1 MTSIL
6 LMDTSDYLIELSRYV
21 IPSLVA
27 LASAYFITHM
37 FLENELKKRNIELKQ
52 HGESIILPARMQAYE
67 RMTLFLERIQ
77 PDSILMRNNPA
88 NHMGLDLKQALIT
101 EINTEYAHNVAMQ
114 MYLSTQAWIVIK
126 DAKEQTINLI
136 NQSFIP
142 LRPDAN
148 GIDLS
153 KAILENVIQ
162 RNELPN
168 HKALEFLK
176 KEFQLMFL

>member
-1 MTSIL
+1 MSQLL
-6 LMDTSDYLIELSRYV
+6 LMDTSDYLIELSRYI
-21 IPSLVA
+21 IPSLIS
-27 LASAYFITHM
+27 LAAAYFITHM
-37 FLENELKKRNIELKQ
+37 FLDNELKKRNIELKQ
-52 HGESIILPARMQAYE
+52 HGESVILPARMQAYE
-67 RMTLFLERIQ
+67 RLTLFLERIQ
-77 PDSILMRNNPA
+77 PDSILMRSGVGA
-88 NHMGLDLKQALIT
+88 HGALELKQNLIT

-142 LRPDAN
+142 LRPDAT

-153 KAILENVIQ
+153 KSILENVIQ

-168 HKALEFLK
+168 QKALDFLK

>member
-1 MTSIL
+1 MTFLL
-6 LMDTSDYLIELSRYV
+6 LMDTTDFLVEISRYV
-21 IPSLVA
+21 IPSLISLGA
-27 LASAYFITHM
+27 AYFITHM
-37 FLENELKKRNIELKQ
+37 FLDNELKKRNIELKQ

-67 RMTLFLERIQ
+67 RLTLFLERIQ
-77 PDSILMRNNPA
+77 PDSILMRSGVA
-88 NHMGLDLKQALIT
+88 NMGALELKQNLIV
-101 EINTEYAHNVAMQ
+101 EINTEYAHNVSMQ

-136 NQSFIP
+136 NQSYIP
-142 LRPDAN
+142 LRPDAS

-153 KAILENVIQ
+153 KSILENVIQ

-168 HKALEFLK
+168 QKALEFLK

>member
-1 MTSIL
+1 MAPL
-6 LMDTSDYLIELSRYV
+6 FLMETTDYFLELSRYI
-21 IPSLVA
+21 IPSIVS
-27 LASAYFITHM
+27 LAAAYFITHM
-37 FLENELKKRNIELKQ
+37 FLDNELKKRNIELKQ

-77 PDSILMRNNPA
+77 PDSILMRSSVA
-88 NHMGLDLKQALIT
+88 NHMALDLKQQLIT

-114 MYLSTQAWIVIK
+114 MYLSTQAWIVLK
-126 DAKEQTINLI
+126 DAKEQSINLI

-142 LRPDAN
+142 LRPDAT

-162 RNELPN
+162 RNEMPT

>member
-1 MTSIL
+1 MNHIF
-6 LMDTSDYLIELSRYV
+6 LMDTTEYLLELSRYV
-21 IPSLVA
+21 IPSLIS
-27 LASAYFITHM
+27 LAAAYFITHM
-37 FLENELKKRNIELKQ
+37 FLDNELKKRNIELKQ

-67 RMTLFLERIQ
+67 RLTLFLERIQ
-77 PDSILMRNNPA
+77 PDSILMRSNVA
-88 NHMGLDLKQALIT
+88 NHGALELKQNLIT

-126 DAKEQTINLI
+126 DAKEQTINLF

-142 LRPDAN
+142 LRPDAS

-168 HKALEFLK
+168 QRALEFLK

>member
-1 MTSIL
+1 MTHFL
-6 LMDTSDYLIELSRYV
+6 FTDTSDYLIEISRYV
-21 IPSLVA
+21 IPSLIS
-27 LASAYFITHM
+27 LAAAYFITHM
-37 FLENELKKRNIELKQ
+37 FLDNELKKRNVELKQ

-67 RMTLFLERIQ
+67 RLTLFLERIQ
-77 PDSILMRNNPA
+77 PDSILMRSGVA
-88 NHMGLDLKQALIT
+88 THGALELKQNLIT

-136 NQSFIP
+136 NQSYIP
-142 LRPDAN
+142 LRPDAS

-153 KAILENVIQ
+153 KAVLENVIQ

-168 HKALEFLK
+168 QKALEFLK

>member
-1 MTSIL
+1 MTPIF
-6 LMDTSDYLIELSRYV
+6 LMETTDYLLELSRYV
-21 IPSLVA
+21 IPSLIS
-27 LASAYFITHM
+27 LAAAYFITHM
-37 FLENELKKRNIELKQ
+37 FLDNELKKRNIELKQ

-67 RMTLFLERIQ
+67 RLTLFMERIQ
-77 PDSILMRNNPA
+77 PDSILMRSGVA
-88 NHMGLDLKQALIT
+88 SHGALELKQNLIT

-136 NQSFIP
+136 NQSYIP
-142 LRPDAN
+142 LRPDAS

-153 KAILENVIQ
+153 KSILENVIQ

-168 HKALEFLK
+168 QKALEFLK

>member
-1 MTSIL
+1 MTFL
-6 LMDTSDYLIELSRYV
+6 FLMDTTDFLVEISRYV
-21 IPSLVA
+21 IPSLISLGA
-27 LASAYFITHM
+27 AYFITHM
-37 FLENELKKRNIELKQ
+37 FLDNELKKRNIELKQ

-67 RMTLFLERIQ
+67 RLTLFLERIQ
-77 PDSILMRNNPA
+77 PDSILMRSGVA
-88 NHMGLDLKQALIT
+88 NMGALELKQNLIV
-101 EINTEYAHNVAMQ
+101 EINTEYAHNVSMQ

-136 NQSFIP
+136 NQSYIP
-142 LRPDAN
+142 LRPDAS

-153 KAILENVIQ
+153 KSILENVIQ

-168 HKALEFLK
+168 QKALEFLK

>member
-1 MTSIL
+1 MMHLL
-6 LMDTSDYLIELSRYV
+6 LMDTSEYFLELSRYV
-21 IPSLVA
+21 IPSLISLGA
-27 LASAYFITHM
+27 AYFITHM
-37 FLENELKKRNIELKQ
+37 FLDNELKKRNIELKQ

-67 RMTLFLERIQ
+67 RLTLFLERIQ
-77 PDSILMRNNPA
+77 PDSILMRSSVA
-88 NHMGLDLKQALIT
+88 NHGALELKQSLIV

-136 NQSFIP
+136 NQSYIP
-142 LRPDAN
+142 LRPDAS

-153 KAILENVIQ
+153 KSILENVIQ

-168 HKALEFLK
+168 QKALEFLK
-176 KEFQLMFL
+176 KEFKIMFL

>member
-1 MTSIL
+1 MTPIF
-6 LMDTSDYLIELSRYV
+6 LMDTADYLIELSRYV
-21 IPSLVA
+21 VPSLIS
-27 LASAYFITHM
+27 LAAAYFITHM
-37 FLENELKKRNIELKQ
+37 FLDNELKKRNIELKQ

-67 RMTLFLERIQ
+67 RLTLFLERIQ
-77 PDSILMRNNPA
+77 PDSILMRSGVA
-88 NHMGLDLKQALIT
+88 THGALELKQNLIT

-136 NQSFIP
+136 NQSYIP
-142 LRPDAN
+142 LRPDAS

-168 HKALEFLK
+168 QKALEFLK

>member
-1 MTSIL
+1 MF
-6 LMDTSDYLIELSRYV
+6 LMDTTDFLVEISRYV
-21 IPSLVA
+21 IPSLISLGA
-27 LASAYFITHM
+27 AYFITHM
-37 FLENELKKRNIELKQ
+37 FLDNELKKRNIELKQ

-67 RMTLFLERIQ
+67 RLTLFLERIQ
-77 PDSILMRNNPA
+77 PDSILMRSGVA
-88 NHMGLDLKQALIT
+88 NMGALELKQNLIV
-101 EINTEYAHNVAMQ
+101 EINTEYAHNVSMQ

-136 NQSFIP
+136 NQSYIP
-142 LRPDAN
+142 LRPDAS

-153 KAILENVIQ
+153 KSILENVIQ

-168 HKALEFLK
+168 QKALEFLK

>member
-1 MTSIL
+1 MNPIF
-6 LMDTSDYLIELSRYV
+6 LMDTTDYLIELSRYV
-21 IPSLVA
+21 IPSLIS
-27 LASAYFITHM
+27 LAAAYFITHM
-37 FLENELKKRNIELKQ
+37 FLDNELKKRNIELKQ

-67 RMTLFLERIQ
+67 RLTLFLERIQ
-77 PDSILMRNNPA
+77 PDSILMRNNLA
-88 NHMGLDLKQALIT
+88 SQGALELKQNLIT

-136 NQSFIP
+136 NHSYIP
-142 LRPDAN
+142 LRPDAS

-168 HKALEFLK
+168 QKALDFLK